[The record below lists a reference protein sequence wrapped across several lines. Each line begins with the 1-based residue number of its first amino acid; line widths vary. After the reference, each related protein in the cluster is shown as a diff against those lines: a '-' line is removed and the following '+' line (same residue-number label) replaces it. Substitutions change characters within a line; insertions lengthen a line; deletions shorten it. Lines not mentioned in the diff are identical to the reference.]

1 MGAHDEI
8 APGTIAAGLANV
20 PLFAG
25 LTAEELDAVASRV
38 EVRAYPPETAVVAE
52 GEPGEEFF
60 LVLEGAVRVARHG
73 VEQARLGPG
82 EFFGEM
88 ALITGQPRSATVES
102 LGEALLGALS
112 RQAFLA
118 LTQARPAV
126 RRKVHAVARSRV
138 EHGRR

>member
-25 LTAEELDAVASRV
+25 LSPEELEAVASRV
-38 EVRAYPPETAVVAE
+38 EVRAYPPETAVVTE

-60 LVLEGAVRVARHG
+60 LVLEGDLRVVRGG
-73 VEQARLGPG
+73 VEQATLGPR

-88 ALITGQPRSATVES
+88 ALLSGQPRSATVES
-102 LGEALLGALS
+102 VGETLLGALS
-112 RQAFLA
+112 RQAFVA
-118 LTQARPAV
+118 LTQARPEV

-138 EHGRR
+138 EQGRR